1 MLLKNSL
8 KSSAMIND
16 HIDDDDGGILN
27 GNDGNDYDGNR
38 KQSVMNVT
46 DDENNRNI
54 GHVVSTASTV
64 TVTNT
69 TKTTTTIKSD
79 QVNNATT
86 NSRSG
91 NSITTS
97 NNNNNN
103 NNNNKNFSKTSMKMN
118 KSSSSLSSLSSS
130 STPSKEK
137 GVLAP
142 ALNLRY
148 RLQLA
153 ANEAELES
161 KITSL
166 EKTIQ
171 KHRHDSSS
179 SSSSSSS
186 SLVSFNDQSSV
197 YTMDSTIMSD
207 NNDQA
212 NNSSIATIDILGIA
226 KNRSSSSGSS
236 SVYDMTPSVVWNC
249 SPKVYNNKTAS
260 QLNVLAWDDFHDG
273 DLTVEKLFKSI
284 KKDEARKYHDDILRR
299 KQEIIDD
306 EIQQEQML
314 KDMQENVLTQI
325 RAEKA
330 DQLRKQREALKEELL
345 SKITFQK
352 EWMKLKEKE
361 ERIEMSRKI
370 RDEQERDEKN
380 LEEMLRIKELKAIQQ
395 YEEEMKRKEY
405 KEMIKIEKMK
415 INKIRSY
422 KEVQE
427 IIRLNEEEDR
437 MRYLEGRR
445 KMIEDKIALDDAMK
459 LHTIEVVKQKT
470 ADIRDQ
476 LQARVRRGNFIW
488 HHGKFGFYDR

>member
-1 MLLKNSL
+1 
-8 KSSAMIND
+8 MIND

-46 DDENNRNI
+46 DDKNNRNI
-54 GHVVSTASTV
+54 SHVVSTASTV

-79 QVNNATT
+79 QANNATT

-103 NNNNKNFSKTSMKMN
+103 KNFSKTSMKMNN

-130 STPSKEK
+130 STTSKEK
-137 GVLAP
+137 GALAP

-171 KHRHDSSS
+171 KHRHD

-260 QLNVLAWDDFHDG
+260 QLNVIAWDDFHDG

-284 KKDEARKYHDDILRR
+284 KKDEARKYHDDIRRR

-427 IIRLNEEEDR
+427 IIRRNEEEDR

>member
-1 MLLKNSL
+1 
-8 KSSAMIND
+8 MIND
-16 HIDDDDGGILN
+16 HIDDDGGILN
-27 GNDGNDYDGNR
+27 GNDGNDYDDNR
-38 KQSVMNVT
+38 KLSVMNVSN
-46 DDENNRNI
+46 DKNNRNI
-54 GHVVSTASTV
+54 GHVVSTATAV

-69 TKTTTTIKSD
+69 TKTTTTTKSA
-79 QVNNATT
+79 QANNAKT

-91 NSITTS
+91 NSSTTS
-97 NNNNNN
+97 NYNN
-103 NNNNKNFSKTSMKMN
+103 NFSKTSMKIN

-130 STPSKEK
+130 STTSREK
-137 GVLAP
+137 GVVAP

-153 ANEAELES
+153 ADEAELES

-179 SSSSSSS
+179 SSSS
-186 SLVSFNDQSSV
+186 LVSFNDQSSV
-197 YTMDSTIMSD
+197 YTMDSTIISD
-207 NNDQA
+207 SNDQA

-226 KNRSSSSGSS
+226 KNRSSSSSSGSS

-260 QLNVLAWDDFHDG
+260 QLNVIAWDDFHDG

-284 KKDEARKYHDDILRR
+284 KKDEARKYHDDIRRR

-415 INKIRSY
+415 INKVRSY

-427 IIRLNEEEDR
+427 IIRRNAEEDR